1 MNKYQ
6 NSRQNSNRSVILVCD
21 DAINVWQNQPGFV
34 AAYDA
39 YKVIFGNINTQ
50 AQKQETGPQGATA
63 SKEAAWNVMANTG
76 NVIRSKVQNYA
87 SVAGKEDL
95 FVNVNFSFSKLR
107 KTRTNKAIDRANIIH
122 AQATAELANLAN
134 YGVTQ
139 QSLDDYQDIIDIF
152 EGLAGAPKRVISER
166 KSATD
171 ILKRTL
177 FKRCEKVLNDQLDKA
192 MENFKESAPQFY
204 ADYFNARR
212 LDDPGYFKTEI
223 DFTVVEAGNQSPLNN
238 ALITAKSPERTYT
251 TSTNGLGIGE
261 ISEMEPELYDI
272 TVEVAGYEK
281 VIIKNIDMDPGEK
294 ERLTVEMVKI

>member
-21 DAINVWQNQPGFV
+21 NAINVWENQPGFV
-34 AAYDA
+34 AGYDA
-39 YKVIFGNINTQ
+39 FKIIFGNINTQ

-63 SKEAAWNVMANTG
+63 SKEAGWNVMANTG
-76 NVIRSKVQNYA
+76 NSIRSKVQNYA
-87 SVAGKEDL
+87 SVAGNEEL

-107 KTRTNKAIDRANIIH
+107 KTRANRAIERARIILE
-122 AQATAELANLAN
+122 QATGVIANLGD

-139 QSLDDYQDIIDIF
+139 QNLDDFEDIIEIF
-152 EGLAGAPKRVISER
+152 EGLAGGPKRVISER

-177 FKRCEKVLNDQLDKA
+177 FKECEKVLNDQLDKA

-212 LDDPGYFKTEI
+212 LDDPAYYKTEI
-223 DFTVVEAGNQSPLNN
+223 DFTVVEAGTQAPLNN
-238 ALITAKSPERTYT
+238 VKITATSPKRSYT
-251 TSTNGLGIGE
+251 ANTNGLGLGE
-261 ISEMEPELYDI
+261 ISEMESALYDI
-272 TVEVAGYEK
+272 TLEADNHETVV
-281 VIIKNIDMDPGEK
+281 IKNVDMDPGEK